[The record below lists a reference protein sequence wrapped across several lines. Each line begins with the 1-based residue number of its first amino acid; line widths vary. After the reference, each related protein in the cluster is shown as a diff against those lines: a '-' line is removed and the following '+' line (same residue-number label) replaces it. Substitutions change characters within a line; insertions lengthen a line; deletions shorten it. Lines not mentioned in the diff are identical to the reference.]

1 MRETARKRLHPSP
14 ALLERVD
21 NAFLGHGYGALS
33 MLGLAK
39 ACDLSARALYYYFQ
53 NKEEAFRASVQY
65 GNDVALNASLAAG
78 RAQRARG
85 GSALDVLSE
94 ILITR
99 YGIVRRKANA
109 SPHMLEL
116 NAEVFKRCNDIV
128 TAVALYFEAEL
139 AKVVV
144 ELQQARLLALRA
156 DLTVE
161 QAARALA
168 NGARGVNQRLP
179 PVAPDDL
186 AESYRE
192 MCRFIL
198 YGCADTPIGAED
210 ACEPVPARTSTEAHE
225 RRPASKK
232 HDAS

>member
-1 MRETARKRLHPSP
+1 MRETAKKRLHPSP
-14 ALLERVD
+14 VLLERVD

-39 ACDLSARALYYYFQ
+39 ACELSARALYYYFQ

-65 GNDVALNASLAAG
+65 ANDVALNAGFAAG
-78 RAQRARG
+78 RAQQAKG

-94 ILITR
+94 ILNVR

-109 SPHMLEL
+109 SPHVVEL
-116 NAEVFKRCNDIV
+116 TSEVFKRCNDIV

-139 AKVVV
+139 ATVIA
-144 ELQQARLLALRA
+144 ELQQARLIVLRA
-156 DLTVE
+156 DLTAD
-161 QAARALA
+161 QTARALA

-179 PVAPDDL
+179 PVTPGEL

-198 YGCADTPIGAED
+198 YGCADMPMNAEE
-210 ACEPVPARTSTEAHE
+210 ACGPVPAQTSSDAHE
-225 RRPASKK
+225 RRPAKK
-232 HDAS
+232 HRAS